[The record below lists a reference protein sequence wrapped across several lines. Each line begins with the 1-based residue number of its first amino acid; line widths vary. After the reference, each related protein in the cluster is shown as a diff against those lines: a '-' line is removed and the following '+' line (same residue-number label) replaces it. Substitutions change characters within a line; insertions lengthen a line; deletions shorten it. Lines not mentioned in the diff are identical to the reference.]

1 MVKFF
6 YSVFERIFGFLY
18 HPVVR
23 FFRSNRY
30 KAKDPFVFFV
40 RYVLFLWKKTESSKK
55 NLYLDVTYLSKCER
69 FAGICRVVAKFQ
81 EFLPAIQKEY
91 NVIPVIGKQYLGFY
105 FLSGGKCICPASGD
119 IFLSAE
125 VTQGI
130 IDSNSLFFLR
140 LKQKGCR
147 VCFFLHDLIPVLYP
161 DFNGSAKFLRYYK
174 KYLRQLALADRV
186 VCNSNSVLSDF
197 NEYIEKNRLK
207 TNPNLKKSYT
217 HLGVDFKPVAES
229 SLKKQNMP
237 AKINFLMVS
246 TVEVRKMYDQAVEA
260 FSILWDK
267 GMDVSLSI
275 VGKYGWRA
283 EKARALIEN
292 SPYINKK
299 LFWYN
304 QGISDSE
311 LAELYQSC
319 DAVVFASMTEG
330 FGLALIEA
338 AIYGKPLII
347 RDIPIF
353 REIAGENALY
363 FSGTEGRNL
372 AEKIEQW
379 IELFEK
385 GRCPESK
392 KISYISWEKCTENV
406 FNFIAQD

>member
-1 MVKFF
+1 M
-6 YSVFERIFGFLY
+6 
-18 HPVVR
+18 
-23 FFRSNRY
+23 
-30 KAKDPFVFFV
+30 
-40 RYVLFLWKKTESSKK
+40 
-55 NLYLDVTYLSKCER
+55 
-69 FAGICRVVAKFQ
+69 
-81 EFLPAIQKEY
+81 
-91 NVIPVIGKQYLGFY
+91 
-105 FLSGGKCICPASGD
+105 
-119 IFLSAE
+119 
-125 VTQGI
+125 
-130 IDSNSLFFLR
+130 
-140 LKQKGCR
+140 
-147 VCFFLHDLIPVLYP
+147 
-161 DFNGSAKFLRYYK
+161 
-174 KYLRQLALADRV
+174 
-186 VCNSNSVLSDF
+186 LSDF
-197 NEYIEKNRLK
+197 NEYIKKNRLK

-217 HLGVDFKPVAES
+217 HLGVDFVAES

-392 KISYISWEKCTENV
+392 KISYISWEKCTKNV